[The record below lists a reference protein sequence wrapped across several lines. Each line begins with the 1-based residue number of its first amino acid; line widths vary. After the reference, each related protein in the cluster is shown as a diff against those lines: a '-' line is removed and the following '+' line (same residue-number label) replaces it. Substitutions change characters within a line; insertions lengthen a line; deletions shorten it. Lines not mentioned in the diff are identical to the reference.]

1 MKLNRLFLLAAMGL
15 GLFACNDNDLVEGSA
30 PNGTQEEGTTYVG
43 LKINFNSSSSRAN
56 TGDQPIDGDG
66 DGTLYDDPEDGNEA
80 KVSDVRIVVTDAE
93 GKSQYNAVVTP
104 TANNGNNIYLFR
116 ITPGIKKFY
125 AVVNGNILGLGETL
139 NNWAGS
145 QLALT
150 KKASELYEYNT
161 KATEGKGFLMSSVEA
176 VEQTL
181 QDNVSEDDVKAGK
194 ANNVEITVERVVA
207 KVTMQLSDAL
217 KAPDG
222 FKDQTATLK
231 KLTCQIGNANNLK
244 YNKDGEDDAKYTT
257 AGTYLMAYNDN
268 GVRKTPYFAYPE
280 INTEEFWTGFE
291 QTKLLNASGIAIY
304 ENGAVS
310 TTTPTARFYCLE
322 NTHANTDPKNYLQSN
337 TTFIRVKAE
346 MIPNSAK
353 QFAYSAGPAPKV
365 TISDRVTMPTSLET
379 FYVITGAPEQ
389 TNQGSYVFASDLAEL
404 YGNEAGDITNGGETE
419 VDKKAAAV
427 ITALANYGYHF
438 TNPYTN
444 GSGYYN
450 IWVNDMK
457 GTDGQYLNIAPVFR
471 NDWYNLTI
479 TSLTL
484 PGSPKESIDPE
495 EPIHPDTNVGV
506 TLTIRDW
513 NKVNHNVDLQ

>member
-104 TANNGNNIYLFR
+104 TPNNGNNIYLFQ

-125 AVVNGNILGLGETL
+125 AVVNGNALGLSTDL
-139 NNWAGS
+139 ASWTGS
-145 QLALT
+145 QLTLT
-150 KKASELYEYNT
+150 KKASDLYEYST
-161 KATEGKGFLMSSVEA
+161 TDTEGKGFLMSSVAA
-176 VEQTL
+176 VEQTI
-181 QDNVSEDDVKAGK
+181 QDNVSEADVKAGK
-194 ANNVEITVERVVA
+194 ANNVEIIVERVVA

-231 KLTCQIGNANNLK
+231 KLTCQIGNADNLK

-257 AGTYLMAYNDN
+257 AGTYLMAYDDND
-268 GVRKTPYFAYPE
+268 VRTTPYYQYPA
-280 INTEEFWTGFE
+280 TGYDFDGFE
-291 QTKLLNASGIAIY
+291 QSKLLNTDIKTLY
-304 ENGAVS
+304 ENNASSVN
-310 TTTPTARFYCLE
+310 PARFYCLE
-322 NTHANTDPKNYLQSN
+322 NTHANTDSKNYLQSN

-353 QFAYSAGPAPKV
+353 QFAYADSKV
-365 TISDRVTMPTSLET
+365 TISDRQTMPNKLET
-379 FYVITGAPEQ
+379 FYVITAAPNQ
-389 TNQGSYVFASDLAEL
+389 DDQGSYVFASDLVGL
-404 YGNEAGDITNGGETE
+404 YDDLVAAGSATTDD
-419 VDKKAAAV
+419 DKVAAV
-427 ITALANYGYHF
+427 VKALAAYDYNF
-438 TNPYTN
+438 TAPYTA
-444 GSGYYN
+444 GCGYYN

-457 GTDGQYLNIAPVFR
+457 DANNQYLNIAPVFR

>member
-66 DGTLYDDPEDGNEA
+66 DGTLYDDSEDGNEA

-104 TANNGNNIYLFR
+104 TNNNGNNIYLIE

-125 AVVNGNILGLGETL
+125 AVVNGEALGLSSELT
-139 NNWAGS
+139 NWTGDK
-145 QLALT
+145 LPLT
-150 KKASELYEYNT
+150 KKASDLYDYN
-161 KATEGKGFLMSSVEA
+161 ATQTQGKGFLMSSVEA

-181 QDNVSEDDVKAGK
+181 QDNVSVADVKAGK

-207 KVTMQLSDAL
+207 KVTMQLSTTLA
-217 KAPDG
+217 APGG
-222 FKDQTATLK
+222 FDDQTATLK
-231 KLTCQIGNANNLK
+231 KLTCQIGNADNLK
-244 YNKDGEDDAKYTT
+244 YNKDGEDDAAKYKTV
-257 AGTYLMAYNDN
+257 GTYLMAYDDND
-268 GVRKTPYFAYPE
+268 VRTTPYYQYPA
-280 INTEEFWTGFE
+280 TGYDFDGFE
-291 QTKLLNASGIAIY
+291 QSKLLNTDIKTLY
-304 ENGAVS
+304 ENNASSVN
-310 TTTPTARFYCLE
+310 PARFYCLE

-353 QFAYSAGPAPKV
+353 QFAYADSKV
-365 TISDRVTMPTSLET
+365 TISDRQTMPNKLET
-379 FYVITGAPEQ
+379 FYVITAAPNQ
-389 TNQGSYVFASDLAEL
+389 DDQGSYVFASDLVGL
-404 YGNEAGDITNGGETE
+404 YDDLVTAGSATTDD
-419 VDKKAAAV
+419 DKVAAV
-427 ITALANYGYHF
+427 VEALAAYDYNF
-438 TNPYTN
+438 TAPYTA
-444 GSGYYN
+444 GCGYYN

-457 GTDGQYLNIAPVFR
+457 DANNQYLNIAPVFR

-484 PGSPKESIDPE
+484 PGSPEESIDPE
-495 EPIHPDTNVGV
+495 EPIHPNTNVGV

>member
-80 KVSDVRIVVTDAE
+80 LINDVRIVVTDAD
-93 GKSQYNAVVTP
+93 GKSQYNNVIKGTL
-104 TANNGNNIYLFR
+104 NGSDSIYLFK

-139 NNWAGS
+139 NNWDGS
-145 QLALT
+145 QLTLI
-150 KKASELYEYNT
+150 KKASELCDYN
-161 KATEGKGFLMSSVEA
+161 ALPRVGKGFLMSSVEA

-181 QDNVSEDDVKAGK
+181 QDNVSENDVKAGK
-194 ANNVEITVERVVA
+194 ANNIEITVERVVA
-207 KVTMQLSDAL
+207 KVTMQLSTTLA
-217 KAPDG
+217 APGG
-222 FKDQTATLK
+222 FDDQTATLK
-231 KLTCQIGNANNLK
+231 KLTCQIGNADNLK
-244 YNKDGEDDAKYTT
+244 YNKDGEDDAAKYKTV
-257 AGTYLMAYNDN
+257 GTYLMAYDDND
-268 GVRKTPYFAYPE
+268 VRTTPYYQYPA
-280 INTEEFWTGFE
+280 TGYDFDGFE
-291 QTKLLNASGIAIY
+291 QSKLLNTDIKTLY
-304 ENGAVS
+304 ENNASSVN
-310 TTTPTARFYCLE
+310 PARFYCLE

-353 QFAYSAGPAPKV
+353 QFKYSAGPAPTV
-365 TISDRVTMPTSLET
+365 TISDRGSMPTDLET
-379 FYVITGAPEQ
+379 FYVITGAPDQ
-389 TNQGSYVFASDLAEL
+389 DDQGSYVFASDLVGL
-404 YGNEAGDITNGGETE
+404 YDDLVTAGSATTD
-419 VDKKAAAV
+419 DDKAAEV
-427 ITALANYGYHF
+427 VKALAAYDYNF
-438 TNPYTN
+438 TAPYTA
-444 GSGYYN
+444 GCGYYN

-457 GTDGQYLNIAPVFR
+457 DANNQYLNIAPVFR

>member
-66 DGTLYDDPEDGNEA
+66 TTTPPLYDDAGEGNEA
-80 KVSDVRIVVTDAE
+80 KVNDVRIVVTDAE

-104 TANNGNNIYLFR
+104 TSNNGNNIYLFE
-116 ITPGIKKFY
+116 ITPGKKKFY
-125 AVVNGNILGLGETL
+125 AVVNGEALGLNETL
-139 NNWAGS
+139 KSWAGS

-161 KATEGKGFLMSSVEA
+161 TATEGKGFLMSSVEA

-181 QDNVSEDDVKAGK
+181 QDNVSDDDVKAGK
-194 ANNVEITVERVVA
+194 ANNIEITVERVVA

-231 KLTCQIGNANNLK
+231 NLTCQIGNADNLVYAK
-244 YNKDGEDDAKYTT
+244 GEQKATYTT
-257 AGTYLMAYNDN
+257 AGTYLMAYNN
-268 GVRKTPYFAYPE
+268 EGNVRTTPYFNYPE
-280 INTEEFWTGFE
+280 SIDDWSQFL
-291 QTKLLNASGIAIY
+291 QSDLLGTSATIY

-353 QFAYSAGPAPKV
+353 QFAYADSKV
-365 TISDRVTMPTSLET
+365 TISDRQTMPNILET
-379 FYVITGAPEQ
+379 FYVITGAPDQ
-389 TNQGSYVFASDLAEL
+389 DDQGSYVFASDLASL
-404 YGNEAGDITNGGETE
+404 YADLVPDGGADNNDDKAEE
-419 VDKKAAAV
+419 VVK
-427 ITALANYGYHF
+427 ALAAYDYNF
-438 TNPYTN
+438 TAPYTA
-444 GSGYYN
+444 GCGYYN

-457 GTDGQYLNIAPVFR
+457 DANNQYLNIAPVFR
-471 NDWYNLTI
+471 NDWYDLTI

-495 EPIHPDTNVGV
+495 EPIHPNTNVGI
-506 TLTIRDW
+506 TLTVRNW
-513 NKVNHNVDLQ
+513 NKVSHDVDLQ

>member
-66 DGTLYDDPEDGNEA
+66 DDTLYDDPEDGNEA
-80 KVSDVRIVVTDAE
+80 KVNDVRIVVTDAE

-104 TANNGNNIYLFR
+104 TPNNGNNIYLFK
-116 ITPGIKKFY
+116 ITPGKKKFY
-125 AVVNGNILGLGETL
+125 AVVNGEALELNETL
-139 NNWAGS
+139 KSWAGS

-161 KATEGKGFLMSSVEA
+161 TETAGKGFLMSSVEA
-176 VEQTL
+176 VEQTI
-181 QDNVSEDDVKAGK
+181 QDNVSENAVKAGT

-217 KAPDG
+217 KAPGG

-231 KLTCQIGNANNLK
+231 KLTCQIGNADNLK

-280 INTEEFWTGFE
+280 INTEVFWTGFE

-310 TTTPTARFYCLE
+310 ATTPTARFYCLE
-322 NTHANTDPKNYLQSN
+322 NTHANNTSSKNYLQSN

-353 QFAYSAGPAPKV
+353 QFAYSAGPDPKV
-365 TISDRVTMPTSLET
+365 TISDRATMPTDLET
-379 FYVITGAPEQ
+379 FYVITGAPDQ
-389 TNQGSYVFASDLAEL
+389 DNQGSYVFASNLASLYADLVPD
-404 YGNEAGDITNGGETE
+404 GDADNN
-419 VDKKAAAV
+419 DDKAAEV
-427 ITALANYGYHF
+427 VKALAAYDYNF
-438 TNPYTN
+438 TAPYTA
-444 GSGYYN
+444 GCGYYN

-457 GTDGQYLNIAPVFR
+457 DANNQYLNIAPVFR

>member
-104 TANNGNNIYLFR
+104 TANNGNNIYLFK
-116 ITPGIKKFY
+116 ITPGKKKFY
-125 AVVNGNILGLGETL
+125 AVVNGEALELNETL
-139 NNWAGS
+139 KSWAGS

-161 KATEGKGFLMSSVEA
+161 TATEGKGFLMSSVEA

-194 ANNVEITVERVVA
+194 ANNIEITVERVVA
-207 KVTMQLSDAL
+207 KVTMQLSTTLA
-217 KAPDG
+217 APGG
-222 FKDQTATLK
+222 FDDQTATLK
-231 KLTCQIGNANNLK
+231 KLTCQIGNADNLK
-244 YNKDGEDDAKYTT
+244 YNKDGEDDAAKYKTV
-257 AGTYLMAYNDN
+257 GTYLMAYDDND
-268 GVRKTPYFAYPE
+268 VRTTPYYQYPA
-280 INTEEFWTGFE
+280 TGYDFDGFE
-291 QTKLLNASGIAIY
+291 QSKLLNTDIKTLY
-304 ENGAVS
+304 ENNASSVN
-310 TTTPTARFYCLE
+310 PARFYCLE
-322 NTHANTDPKNYLQSN
+322 NTHANTDSKNYLQSN

-353 QFAYSAGPAPKV
+353 QFTYSAGPAPKV
-365 TISDRVTMPTSLET
+365 TISDRGSMPTDLET
-379 FYVITGAPEQ
+379 FYVITAAPDQ
-389 TNQGSYVFASDLAEL
+389 DDQGSYVFASDLASL
-404 YGNEAGDITNGGETE
+404 YADLVPDGDADNN
-419 VDKKAAAV
+419 DDKAAAV
-427 ITALANYGYHF
+427 VKALAAYDYNF
-438 TNPYTN
+438 TAPYTA
-444 GSGYYN
+444 GCGYYN

-457 GTDGQYLNIAPVFR
+457 DANNQYLNIAPVFR

>member
-80 KVSDVRIVVTDAE
+80 RVSDVRIVVTDAD
-93 GKSQYNAVVTP
+93 GKSQYNNVIKGTL
-104 TANNGNNIYLFR
+104 NGSDSIYLFK

-145 QLALT
+145 QLTLI

-161 KATEGKGFLMSSVEA
+161 TATEGKGFLMSSVEA

-181 QDNVSEDDVKAGK
+181 QDNVSEDEVKAGK
-194 ANNVEITVERVVA
+194 ANNIEITVERVVA
-207 KVTMQLSDAL
+207 KVTMQLSTTLA
-217 KAPDG
+217 APGG
-222 FKDQTATLK
+222 FDDQTATLK
-231 KLTCQIGNANNLK
+231 KLTCQIGNADNLK

-268 GVRKTPYFAYPE
+268 GVRKTPYFDYPSVDFDFGDDFQQSE
-280 INTEEFWTGFE
+280 
-291 QTKLLNASGIAIY
+291 LLNASGIAIY

-353 QFAYSAGPAPKV
+353 QFAYSAGQDPKV
-365 TISDRVTMPTSLET
+365 TISDRVTMPTDLET
-379 FYVITGAPEQ
+379 FYVITGAPDQ
-389 TNQGSYVFASDLAEL
+389 DNQDSYVFASDLASL
-404 YGNEAGDITNGGETE
+404 YADLVPDGEADNN
-419 VDKKAAAV
+419 DDKAAEV
-427 ITALANYGYHF
+427 VKALAAYDYNF
-438 TNPYTN
+438 TAPYTA
-444 GSGYYN
+444 GCGYYN

-457 GTDGQYLNIAPVFR
+457 DTNNQYLNIAPVFR

>member
-1 MKLNRLFLLAAMGL
+1 MKLNKLFLLAAMGL

-66 DGTLYDDPEDGNEA
+66 DDTLYDDPEDGNEA
-80 KVSDVRIVVTDAE
+80 KVNDVRIVVTDAE
-93 GKSQYNAVVTP
+93 GKSQYNDVVTP
-104 TANNGNNIYLFR
+104 TPNNGNNIYLLK
-116 ITPGIKKFY
+116 ITPGKKKFY
-125 AVVNGNILGLGETL
+125 AVVNGEALELNETL
-139 NNWAGS
+139 KSWDGS

-161 KATEGKGFLMSSVEA
+161 TETAGKGFLMSSVEA

-181 QDNVSEDDVKAGK
+181 QDNVSEADVKAGK
-194 ANNVEITVERVVA
+194 ANNVEIIVERVVA

-231 KLTCQIGNANNLK
+231 KLTCQIGNADNLK
-244 YNKDGEDDAKYTT
+244 YNKDGEDEKYTT

-280 INTEEFWTGFE
+280 INTEVFWTGFE

-322 NTHANTDPKNYLQSN
+322 NTHANNTSSKNYLQSN

-353 QFAYSAGPAPKV
+353 QFAYADSKV
-365 TISDRVTMPTSLET
+365 TISDRQMMPNILET
-379 FYVITGAPEQ
+379 FYVITAAPNQ
-389 TNQGSYVFASDLAEL
+389 DDQGSYVFASDLVGL
-404 YGNEAGDITNGGETE
+404 YDDLVTAGSATTD
-419 VDKKAAAV
+419 DDKAAEV
-427 ITALANYGYHF
+427 VKALAAYDYNF
-438 TNPYTN
+438 TAPYTA
-444 GSGYYN
+444 GCGYYN

-457 GTDGQYLNIAPVFR
+457 DANNQYLNIAPVFR

>member
-1 MKLNRLFLLAAMGL
+1 MKLNKLFLLAAMGL
-15 GLFACNDNDLVEGSA
+15 GLFACNNNDLVEGSA

-66 DGTLYDDPEDGNEA
+66 DDTLYDDPEDGNEA

-93 GKSQYNAVVTP
+93 GKSQFNDVVEIED
-104 TANNGNNIYLFR
+104 GLYIFQ

-125 AVVNGNILGLGETL
+125 AVVNGNALGFSTELA
-139 NNWAGS
+139 NWTGD
-145 QLALT
+145 QLTLT

-161 KATEGKGFLMSSVEA
+161 VATEGKGFLMSSVAA
-176 VEQTL
+176 VEQTI
-181 QDNVSEDDVKAGK
+181 QDNVSENAVKAGT

-231 KLTCQIGNANNLK
+231 NLTCQIGNADNLVYAK
-244 YNKDGEDDAKYTT
+244 GEQKATYTT
-257 AGTYLMAYNDN
+257 AGTYLMAYNN
-268 GVRKTPYFAYPE
+268 EGNVRTTPYFNYPE
-280 INTEEFWTGFE
+280 SIDDWSQFL
-291 QTKLLNASGIAIY
+291 QSDLLGTSATIY

-310 TTTPTARFYCLE
+310 STPTARFYCLE

-337 TTFIRVKAE
+337 TTFIRVQAK

-353 QFAYSAGPAPKV
+353 KFRYSASPDPEV
-365 TISDRVTMPTSLET
+365 TISDRADDMPETPET
-379 FYVITGAPEQ
+379 FYVITAAPNQ
-389 TNQGSYVFASDLAEL
+389 DYQGSYVFASDLAGL
-404 YGNEAGDITNGGETE
+404 YADLVPDGGETE
-419 VDKKAAAV
+419 PDMQAV
-427 ITALANYGYHF
+427 KVVEALADYNYNF
-438 TNPYTN
+438 TEPYTD
-444 GSGYYN
+444 GCGYYN

-457 GTDGQYLNIAPVFR
+457 DANNQYLNIAPVFR

-513 NKVNHNVDLQ
+513 NKVNHNVNLQ

>member
-1 MKLNRLFLLAAMGL
+1 MKLNKLFLLAAMGL

-43 LKINFNSSSSRAN
+43 LKINFNSSSTRAD
-56 TGDQPIDGDG
+56 GDQPIDGDG

-93 GKSQYNAVVTP
+93 GKSQYNDVVTP
-104 TANNGNNIYLFR
+104 TLNNGNNIYLFK
-116 ITPGIKKFY
+116 ITPGKKKFY
-125 AVVNGNILGLGETL
+125 AVVNGNALGFSTELA
-139 NNWAGS
+139 NWTGN
-145 QLALT
+145 QLTLT
-150 KKASELYEYNT
+150 KKASELYEYN
-161 KATEGKGFLMSSVEA
+161 ATPAQGKGFLMSSVEA
-176 VEQTL
+176 VEQTI
-181 QDNVSEDDVKAGK
+181 QDNVSDDDVKAGK
-194 ANNVEITVERVVA
+194 ANNIEITVERVVA
-207 KVTMQLSDAL
+207 KVTMQLSTTLA
-217 KAPDG
+217 APGG
-222 FKDQTATLK
+222 FDDQTATLK
-231 KLTCQIGNANNLK
+231 KLTCQIGNADNLK

-257 AGTYLMAYNDN
+257 AGTYLMAYNDDN
-268 GVRKTPYFAYPE
+268 GVRTTPYFAYPE
-280 INTEEFWTGFE
+280 INTEVFWTGFE

-322 NTHANTDPKNYLQSN
+322 NTHANSGTKNYLQSN

-353 QFAYSAGPAPKV
+353 QFAYADSKV
-365 TISDRVTMPTSLET
+365 TISDRETMPTDLKT
-379 FYVITGAPEQ
+379 FYVITAAPNQ
-389 TNQGSYVFASDLAEL
+389 DDQGSYVFALDLAGL
-404 YGNEAGDITNGGETE
+404 YDDLVTGGSAATT
-419 VDKKAAAV
+419 DDDKAAKV
-427 ITALANYGYHF
+427 VEKLATYGYNF
-438 TNPYTN
+438 TAPYTA
-444 GSGYYN
+444 GCGYYN

-457 GTDGQYLNIAPVFR
+457 DANNQYLNIAPVFR

>member
-66 DGTLYDDPEDGNEA
+66 DDTLYDDPEDGNEA
-80 KVSDVRIVVTDAE
+80 KVNDVRIVVTDAE

-104 TANNGNNIYLFR
+104 TPNNGNNIYLFK
-116 ITPGIKKFY
+116 ITPGKKKFY
-125 AVVNGNILGLGETL
+125 AVVNGEALGLNETL
-139 NNWAGS
+139 KSWAGS

-161 KATEGKGFLMSSVEA
+161 TATEGKGFLMSSVEA

-194 ANNVEITVERVVA
+194 ANNIEITVDRVVA
-207 KVTMQLSDAL
+207 KVTMQLSTAL
-217 KAPDG
+217 TGEGG
-222 FKDQTATLK
+222 FENQTATLK
-231 KLTCQIGNANNLK
+231 KLTCQIGNADNLK

-268 GVRKTPYFAYPE
+268 GVRKTPYFDYPSVDFDFGDDFQQSE
-280 INTEEFWTGFE
+280 
-291 QTKLLNASGIAIY
+291 LLNASGIAIY

-353 QFAYSAGPAPKV
+353 QFAYSAGPDPKV

-379 FYVITGAPEQ
+379 FYVITGAPDQ
-389 TNQGSYVFASDLAEL
+389 DNQDSYVFASDLASL
-404 YGNEAGDITNGGETE
+404 YADLVPDGDADNN
-419 VDKKAAAV
+419 DDKAAAV
-427 ITALANYGYHF
+427 VEALAAYDYNF
-438 TNPYTN
+438 TAPYTA
-444 GSGYYN
+444 GCGYYN
-450 IWVNDMK
+450 IWVNDM
-457 GTDGQYLNIAPVFR
+457 TDANNQYLNIAPVFR

>member
-66 DGTLYDDPEDGNEA
+66 TLYDDPEDGNEA
-80 KVSDVRIVVTDAE
+80 KVNDVRIVVTDAE

-104 TANNGNNIYLFR
+104 TPNNGNNIYLFN
-116 ITPGIKKFY
+116 ITPGKKKFY
-125 AVVNGNILGLGETL
+125 AVVNGEALELNETL
-139 NNWAGS
+139 KSWDGS

-161 KATEGKGFLMSSVEA
+161 IETAGKGFLMSSVEA

-181 QDNVSEDDVKAGK
+181 QDNVSEADVKAGK

-207 KVTMQLSDAL
+207 KVTMQLKTGIDFS
-217 KAPDG
+217 KE
-222 FKDQTATLK
+222 TATLK
-231 KLTCQIGNANNLK
+231 KLTCQIGNADNLV
-244 YNKDGEDDAKYTT
+244 YANGEQKATYTT
-257 AGTYLMAYNDN
+257 AGTYLMANNDGN
-268 GVRKTPYFAYPE
+268 VRTTPYFNYPE
-280 INTEEFWTGFE
+280 SIDDWSQFL
-291 QTKLLNASGIAIY
+291 QSDLLGTSATIY

-310 TTTPTARFYCLE
+310 STPTARFYCLE

-353 QFAYSAGPAPKV
+353 LFAYSAGQDPKV
-365 TISDRVTMPTSLET
+365 TISDRGAMPTDLET
-379 FYVITGAPEQ
+379 FYVITGAPDQ
-389 TNQGSYVFASDLAEL
+389 DNQGSYVFASDLASL
-404 YGNEAGDITNGGETE
+404 YADLVPDGGADNNDDKAEE
-419 VDKKAAAV
+419 VVK
-427 ITALANYGYHF
+427 ALAAYDYNF
-438 TNPYTN
+438 TAPYTA
-444 GSGYYN
+444 GCGYYN

-457 GTDGQYLNIAPVFR
+457 DANNQYLNIAPVFR